1 MGKKR
6 GGEKKYVASTFA
18 ISFVISVLCPR
29 LKGTR
34 GGGGD
39 SNIVTEV
46 EGERRGSREVE
57 VEREGEKAWGELI
70 KTPRNAFTR
79 EREEE
84 GGGDGG
90 GEEKKEQH

>member
-1 MGKKR
+1 MPAEKGD
-6 GGEKKYVASTFA
+6 GGRWGE
-18 ISFVISVLCPR
+18 
-29 LKGTR
+29 
-34 GGGGD
+34 GD
-39 SNIVTEV
+39 SSIVAEV

-84 GGGDGG
+84 GGGRRRGG
-90 GEEKKEQH
+90 KKRATLR